1 MNTLRTF
8 SVPGMH
14 CASCPQLITAM
25 LEETPGVSRV
35 DASLSEKRVTVGFDD
50 RAVTE
55 ERLVAA
61 IKQAGYDASPV
72 AAGGTEVRETRET
85 PAEGTSVNGGAAASR
100 PAAPSTDIAIFT
112 IDGMHC
118 TSCAGL
124 IERSLKKVPGVREAN
139 VNFSAEK
146 ARIIF
151 DPRQATLE
159 TMKSAIDATGYRG
172 TAVAA
177 GEVVDERARR
187 LEEIRA
193 WTRKVVAGALLS
205 APLVFLMVYDFLPG
219 RLPFERVIMPW
230 AGVVSLLLATPVQFV
245 VAAGFFRGAWS
256 ALRMRTANMDT
267 LVVVGTMTAYLYS
280 VAELLRYVA
289 GTGSV
294 LGLNGMKVPNLYF
307 EVAALLITFICLG
320 KLLEARAKGKTSDAI
335 AKLMNLQPK
344 TARVERNGA
353 TVDVPVEQVVA
364 GDVVLVRPGEQ
375 VPVDGTVVRGDTSID
390 ESMLT
395 GESLPVEKH
404 TGDTVFSGTVN
415 GTGTIAFTA
424 TKIGT
429 DTALARIIRLVEE
442 AQGSKASIQNLAD
455 AVSAFFVPAVIV
467 VALLTFATWYFLL
480 GASFEYALLTF
491 VGVIVIAC
499 PCALGLATPTAIMV
513 GTGRGAELGI
523 LVKGGE
529 PLETACRVNT
539 VAFDKTGTITRGK
552 PEVTDVL
559 SLDARWNEAE
569 LLRVA
574 GSIEQQSEHPLAGA
588 IVARA
593 MERGL
598 ALTSPSA
605 FRAVP
610 GKGVRATLGSDEILF
625 GNRTLMAESG
635 IVLADARPLEQ
646 LEANGK
652 TAMLLAIGGRL
663 AGVIAVADP
672 VKESSAEAIRELR
685 SLGLH
690 LVMITGDNRRTAE
703 AIARQV
709 GIDDVKAEV
718 LPDQKAAAVRELQ
731 QGWRVVAMVGDGVND
746 SPALAQANLGIAMGS
761 GADVAMEAGGIVLM
775 KSDLRDVA
783 TAIRLSRATV
793 AKIKQNLFFA
803 LFYNV
808 LGIPVAARLFAAWGL
823 TLRPE
828 LAGLAMA
835 LSSVSVVANALLLKR
850 FRPRRLNL
858 LSSVAPA
865 VMGIAFLALF
875 AQFSQLSASLGG
887 SSLAVSVAPAVRATA
902 EDLLAGKTAKIS
914 LSADG
919 LPLITVGVKEI
930 PANMRVAEG
939 TRSLT
944 EKTLIVGSDV
954 AAAMRRERLF
964 ADVGDRLAW
973 PGLGSVR
980 VGGVLAPTGTFLD
993 QVHIVSL
1000 AELPSVDGKP
1010 DLLFRQEPFGEILP
1024 IYLLDGSNTPA
1035 VLGEQLSP
1043 QRASITLE
1051 DGTQVLPVSIGYD
1064 AAAMMRASGMTVATR
1079 SRIDLMGVDGVTVGL
1094 PKATMTAY
1102 DMMAFVPR
1110 AYATM
1115 TPKAMGS
1122 GKGSEA
1128 DPTAMDAVPV
1138 SATALQAGMDLETDA
1153 FPNALAVLRFT
1164 LRDPQTNLPLRPTEL
1179 RFSHERLIHLFVVRN
1194 DLSVFRHEHPEWET
1208 DKWKGVAF
1216 VREPGTYDVY
1226 ADVVTADGRALTYH
1240 RTITVEGGSSVGLL
1254 PTPNATTTDD
1264 GITGSLT
1271 VAGSTSERELAL
1283 RLTDTVSGA
1292 PLTTIAPY
1300 LGAFGHAILVR
1311 HDNRGTI
1318 HHTHPVT
1325 ETRPLDG
1332 VVTFRAEGLT
1342 EGRYTAFVQSLVGDR
1357 IVTLPFTFDV
1367 ESVAEETAS
1376 GIPAQASGEG

>member
-1 MNTLRTF
+1 MPTLRSF

-25 LEETPGVSRV
+25 LEETPGVERV
-35 DASLSEKRVTVGFDD
+35 DASLADRRVTVSYDAA
-50 RAVTE
+50 AVGE
-55 ERLVAA
+55 ERLIAA
-61 IKQAGYDASPV
+61 IREAGYDATPERGSP
-72 AAGGTEVRETRET
+72 E
-85 PAEGTSVNGGAAASR
+85 P
-100 PAAPSTDIAIFT
+100 PAAPSPAVPPTTVQPPVAAAATAASADVAVFT

-124 IERSLKKVPGVREAN
+124 IERSLKKVAGVREAN

-146 ARIIF
+146 ARVIY
-151 DPRQATLE
+151 DPRLASVEAL
-159 TMKSAIDATGYRG
+159 KGAIDGTGYRG
-172 TAVAA
+172 TPVAA

-187 LEEIRA
+187 QEEIRA

-205 APLVFLMVYDFLPG
+205 APMVLLMLYDFLPG
-219 RLPFERVIMPW
+219 RLPLERAIMPW
-230 AGVVSLLLATPVQFV
+230 AGIVSLLLATPVQFV

-267 LVVVGTMTAYLYS
+267 LVVVGTMTAYVYS
-280 VAELLRYVA
+280 VVELLRYVA
-289 GTGSV
+289 ATGSIV
-294 LGLNGMKVPNLYF
+294 GLNGMKVPNLYF

-344 TARVERNGA
+344 TARIERGGT

-404 TGDTVFSGTVN
+404 AGDTVFSGTVN
-415 GTGTIAFTA
+415 GTGAIAFTA
-424 TKIGT
+424 TKVGT

-455 AVSAFFVPAVIV
+455 TVSAYFVPAVIV
-467 VALLTFATWYFLL
+467 VALLVFATWYLLL

-523 LVKGGE
+523 LVKGGA
-529 PLETACRVNT
+529 PLETACKVTT

-559 SLDARWNEAE
+559 PLEARWSEAE

-574 GSIEQQSEHPLAGA
+574 ASIEQQSEHPLAGA

-593 MERGL
+593 TERGL
-598 ALTSPSA
+598 PLTAPSA

-610 GKGVRATLGSDEILF
+610 GKGVRATLGGDEVLF
-625 GNRTLMAESG
+625 GNRTLLAESG
-635 IVLADARPLEQ
+635 VALGDASALER
-646 LEANGK
+646 LESEGK
-652 TAMLLAIGGRL
+652 TAMLLAIGGQL
-663 AGVIAVADP
+663 AGIIAVADP
-672 VKESSAEAIRELR
+672 VKETSAQAIRELR
-685 SLGLH
+685 SLGLQ

-703 AIARQV
+703 AIAGQV
-709 GIDDVKAEV
+709 GITEVRAEV

-793 AKIKQNLFFA
+793 SKIKQNLFFA

-808 LGIPVAARLFAAWGL
+808 LGIPIAARIFAAWGL

-850 FRPRRLNL
+850 FRPRRANV
-858 LSSVAPA
+858 LSTVAP
-865 VMGIAFLALF
+865 VLMGLAFLALF

-887 SSLAVSVAPAVRATA
+887 SSLAASVAPAVRATA

-919 LPLITVGVKEI
+919 LPLITVGVAKL
-930 PANMRVAEG
+930 PASIRVSEG
-939 TRSLT
+939 TSTLAP
-944 EKTLIVGSDV
+944 KTLVIGSDV
-954 AAAMRRERLF
+954 AAAMRRERTF

-973 PGLGSVR
+973 PGLGQVQ
-980 VGGVLAPTGTFLD
+980 VGGILAPTGTFLD
-993 QVHIVSL
+993 QVHVVSL
-1000 AELPSVDGKP
+1000 TDLPAVEGKP

-1024 IYLLDGSNTPA
+1024 IYLLDEQNVPA
-1035 VLGEQLSP
+1035 LLADQLTP
-1043 QRASITLE
+1043 QRSSITLD
-1051 DGTQVLPVSIGYD
+1051 DGTEALPVAFGYD
-1064 AAAMMRASGMTVATR
+1064 AAAMMRESGMTVA
-1079 SRIDLMGVDGVTVGL
+1079 SRGRIELMGIPAVTVGL

-1102 DMMAFVPR
+1102 DMVAFVPR

-1115 TPKAMGS
+1115 APRAMGASQS
-1122 GKGSEA
+1122 GA
-1128 DPTAMDAVPV
+1128 QAPTAMEPAPI
-1138 SATALQAGMDLETDA
+1138 SSTALQEGMDLETES
-1153 FPNALAVLRFT
+1153 FPTSLAVLRFT
-1164 LRDPQTNLPLRPTEL
+1164 LRDPETNLPLRPTEL
-1179 RFSHERLIHLFVVRN
+1179 RFSHERLVHLFVVRS
-1194 DLSVFRHEHPEWET
+1194 DLTVFRHDHPEWEA
-1208 DKWKGVAF
+1208 DRWKAVSF

-1226 ADVVTADGRALTYH
+1226 ADVVTSDGRELTYH
-1240 RTITVEGGSSVGLL
+1240 RTITVGDGGGVTPLPLPSVTALDE
-1254 PTPNATTTDD
+1254 TTAGT
-1264 GITGSLT
+1264 LT
-1271 VAGSTSERELAL
+1271 VAGSGAERELAV
-1283 RLTDTVSGA
+1283 RLTEVANGA
-1292 PLTTIAPY
+1292 PVTTIAPY
-1300 LGAFGHAILVR
+1300 LGAFGHAVLLR
-1311 HDNRGTI
+1311 HDDRSTVL
-1318 HHTHPVT
+1318 HTHPVT

-1332 VVTFRAEGLT
+1332 VITFRAEGLVPGT
-1342 EGRYTAFVQSLVGDR
+1342 YTVFVQSLIGDH
-1357 IVTLPFTFDV
+1357 VASFPFTF
-1367 ESVAEETAS
+1367 EVATT
-1376 GIPAQASGEG
+1376 Q

>member
-1 MNTLRTF
+1 MQTLRSF

-14 CASCPQLITAM
+14 CASCPQLITAV
-25 LEETPGVSRV
+25 LEETSGVARV
-35 DASLSEKRVTVGFDD
+35 EASLADKRVTVEFDD
-50 RAVTE
+50 ASVTE
-55 ERLVAA
+55 ERLIAA
-61 IKQAGYDASPV
+61 IKQAGYDATPESTTVSEVLPV
-72 AAGGTEVRETRET
+72 QVAPSSLGGTLQAV
-85 PAEGTSVNGGAAASR
+85 SAAA
-100 PAAPSTDIAIFT
+100 PVSTDVAVFT

-124 IERSLKKVPGVREAN
+124 IERSLKKIPGVKEAN

-146 ARIIF
+146 ARVIY
-151 DPRQATLE
+151 DPRQASAEAL
-159 TMKSAIDATGYRG
+159 KSAIDSTGYRG
-172 TAVAA
+172 TAVVA
-177 GEVVDERARR
+177 GEVVDERKRR
-187 LEEIRA
+187 QDEIRA
-193 WTRKVVAGALLS
+193 WTHKVVAGALLS
-205 APLVFLMVYDFLPG
+205 APLVLLMLYDFLPG
-219 RLPFERVIMPW
+219 RLPFERLVMPW
-230 AGVVSLLLATPVQFV
+230 AGVVSFLLATPVQFV

-267 LVVVGTMTAYLYS
+267 LVVVGTMTAYIYS
-280 VAELLRYVA
+280 IAELLRYVA
-289 GTGSV
+289 ATGSII
-294 LGLNGMKVPNLYF
+294 GLNGMKVPNLYF

-353 TVDVPVEQVVA
+353 TVDVPIEEVVA
-364 GDVVLVRPGEQ
+364 GDVVIVRPGEQ
-375 VPVDGTVVRGDTSID
+375 VPVDGTVVRGDSSID

-404 TGDTVFSGTVN
+404 AGDTVFSGTVN
-415 GTGTIAFTA
+415 GTGSIAFTA
-424 TKIGT
+424 SKVGT

-455 AVSAFFVPAVIV
+455 TVSAFFVPAVIV
-467 VALLTFATWYFLL
+467 VALLTFVTWYFLL

-552 PEVTDVL
+552 PEVTDIL
-559 SLDARWNEAE
+559 TMDAQWNDAE
-569 LLRVA
+569 LLRIA
-574 GSIEQQSEHPLAGA
+574 ASIEQQSEHPLAGA

-593 MERGL
+593 KERGL
-598 ALTSPSA
+598 PLSTPSS

-610 GKGVRATLGSDEILF
+610 GKGVRAKLGSDEILF

-646 LEANGK
+646 LETNGK

-663 AGVIAVADP
+663 AGIIAVADP
-672 VKESSAEAIRELR
+672 VKESSAEAIRELKG
-685 SLGLH
+685 LGLH

-803 LFYNV
+803 LFYNI

-850 FRPRRLNL
+850 FRPRKLNL
-858 LSSVAPA
+858 LSSVAP
-865 VMGIAFLALF
+865 VLMGVAFLALF

-887 SSLAVSVAPAVRATA
+887 SSLASSVAPAVRATA

-914 LSADG
+914 LSPDG
-919 LPLITVGVKEI
+919 LPLITVGVQEI
-930 PANMRVAEG
+930 PANVRVAEG
-939 TRSLT
+939 KADLSP
-944 EKTLIVGSDV
+944 KTLVVGSDV

-964 ADVGDRLAW
+964 TDVGDGLAW
-973 PGLGSVR
+973 PGLGLVR
-980 VGGVLAPTGTFLD
+980 IGGILAPTGTFLD
-993 QVHIVSL
+993 QAHIVSL
-1000 AELPSVDGKP
+1000 TELPGVDGKP

-1024 IYLLDGSNTPA
+1024 IYLLDSSNTPS
-1035 VLGEQLSP
+1035 VLANDLTP
-1043 QRASITLE
+1043 QRGAITFD
-1051 DGTQVLPVSIGYD
+1051 DGSQALPVSVGYD
-1064 AAAMMRASGMTVATR
+1064 AARMMRASGMTPALR
-1079 SRIDLMGVDGVTVGL
+1079 GRFDLMGIPVVTVSL

-1115 TPKAMGS
+1115 TPKAMGAS
-1122 GKGSEA
+1122 DGSTQE
-1128 DPTAMDAVPV
+1128 PSAMDAVPV
-1138 SATALQAGMDLETDA
+1138 SETALQSGMELETDT

-1164 LRDPQTNLPLRPTEL
+1164 LRDPQTNLPLRPTEV
-1179 RFSHERLIHLFVVRN
+1179 RFSHERLIHLFVVRS

-1216 VREPGTYDVY
+1216 VRESGTYDVY

-1240 RTITVEGGSSVGLL
+1240 RTITVEGGASVGPL
-1254 PTPNATTTDD
+1254 PGPTAVATEDAV
-1264 GITGSLT
+1264 TGSLT
-1271 VAGSTSERELAL
+1271 VTGSAGERELAI
-1283 RLTDTVSGA
+1283 RLTDATSGA
-1292 PLTTIAPY
+1292 PLTTISPY
-1300 LGAFGHAILVR
+1300 LGAFGHAVLLRQDDRSTVL
-1311 HDNRGTI
+1311 
-1318 HHTHPVT
+1318 HTHPVT
-1325 ETRPLDG
+1325 ETRPIDG
-1332 VVTFRAEGLT
+1332 IVTFRADGLT
-1342 EGRYTAFVQSLVGDR
+1342 EGRYTAFVQNLVGQD

-1367 ESVAEETAS
+1367 TTALAGGETR
-1376 GIPAQASGEG
+1376 

>member
-1 MNTLRTF
+1 MHTVRSF

-14 CASCPQLITAM
+14 CASCPQLITAN
-25 LEETPGVSRV
+25 LEETPGVHRV
-35 DASLSEKRVTVGFDD
+35 DASLIDKRVTVAFDD
-50 RAVTE
+50 AAVTE
-55 ERLVAA
+55 ELLIAA
-61 IKQAGYDASPV
+61 IKQSGYDATPETATVTDGEKVQQLANDPGDSP
-72 AAGGTEVRETRET
+72 AG
-85 PAEGTSVNGGAAASR
+85 AS
-100 PAAPSTDIAIFT
+100 PAAPPSTDVAVFT

-146 ARIIF
+146 ARIIY

-159 TMKSAIDATGYRG
+159 TMKGAIDATGYTG
-172 TAVAA
+172 TAIAA

-187 LEEIRA
+187 LEEIGS
-193 WTRKVVAGALLS
+193 WTRKVIAGALLS
-205 APLVFLMVYDFLPG
+205 APLVVLMVYDFLPG
-219 RLPFERVIMPW
+219 RLPFERLVMPW
-230 AGVVSLLLATPVQFV
+230 AGILSLLLATPVQFV
-245 VAAGFFRGAWS
+245 VASGFFRGAWS

-267 LVVVGTMTAYLYS
+267 LVVVGTMTAYIYS

-289 GTGSV
+289 ATGSII
-294 LGLNGMKVPNLYF
+294 GLNGMKVPNLYF

-344 TARVERNGA
+344 TARVERNGV

-375 VPVDGTVVRGDTSID
+375 VPVDGTVVRGDSSID

-404 TGDTVFSGTVN
+404 VGDTVFSGTVN
-415 GTGTIAFTA
+415 GTGAVAFTA
-424 TKIGT
+424 TKVGT

-455 AVSAFFVPAVIV
+455 TVSAFFVPAVIV
-467 VALLTFATWYFLL
+467 VALLTFVTWYVLL

-529 PLETACRVNT
+529 PLETACKVNT

-559 SLDARWNEAE
+559 PLDARWSEAE
-569 LLRVA
+569 LLRIA
-574 GSIEQQSEHPLAGA
+574 GSIEQQSEHPLAAA

-593 MERGL
+593 AERGL
-598 ALTSPSA
+598 PLATPSA

-610 GKGVRATLGSDEILF
+610 GKGIRATLGSDEVLF

-635 IVLADARPLEQ
+635 IVLADARALEQ

-672 VKESSAEAIRELR
+672 VKESSAEAIRELK

-709 GIDDVKAEV
+709 GIEEVKAEV
-718 LPDQKAAAVRELQ
+718 LPDQKAATVRELQ

-850 FRPRRLNL
+850 FRPRKLNL
-858 LSSVAPA
+858 VSSVAPIL
-865 VMGIAFLALF
+865 MGVTFLGLF

-887 SSLAVSVAPAVRATA
+887 SSLAAIVPPAVRATA

-919 LPLITVGVKEI
+919 LPLITIGAKMI
-930 PANMRVAEG
+930 PANVRVAEG
-939 TRSLT
+939 GSDLGP
-944 EKTLIVGSDV
+944 KTLVLGSDV
-954 AAAMRRERLF
+954 AAAMRRERMF
-964 ADVGDRLAW
+964 SDVGDSLTW
-973 PGLGSVR
+973 PGLGTVR
-980 VGGVLAPTGTFLD
+980 IGGILAPTGTFLD
-993 QVHIVSL
+993 QIHVVSL
-1000 AELPSVDGKP
+1000 TELPAVNGKP
-1010 DLLFRQEPFGEILP
+1010 DILFRQQPFGEILP
-1024 IYLLDGSNTPA
+1024 VYLLDGSNTPS
-1035 VLGEQLSP
+1035 VLADQLIP
-1043 QRASITLE
+1043 QRSSITLD
-1051 DGTQVLPVSIGYD
+1051 DGAQVLPVAFGYD
-1064 AAAMMRASGMTVATR
+1064 AAGMMRSSGMPMKIRT
-1079 SRIDLMGVDGVTVGL
+1079 RIDLMGIAAVTVGL

-1115 TPKAMGS
+1115 APRAMG
-1122 GKGSEA
+1122 GDTSEKPSSTMPE
-1128 DPTAMDAVPV
+1128 PTPM
-1138 SATALQAGMDLETDA
+1138 SAIALQTGMDLEADT
-1153 FPNALAVLRFT
+1153 FKSVLAVLRFT

-1179 RFSHERLIHLFVVRN
+1179 RFSHERLVHLFVVRS
-1194 DLSVFRHEHPEWET
+1194 DLSLFLHEHPEWET
-1208 DKWKGVAF
+1208 NQWKGVAF

-1226 ADVVTADGRALTYH
+1226 ADVVTADGRELTYH
-1240 RTITVEGGSSVGLL
+1240 RTITIDGGASVAPL
-1254 PTPNATTTDD
+1254 PTPNATATDGATT
-1264 GITGSLT
+1264 GTLT
-1271 VAGSTSERELAL
+1271 VVGSGTERELAV
-1283 RLTDTVSGA
+1283 RLTDTASGEA
-1292 PLTTIAPY
+1292 ITTIAPY
-1300 LGAFGHAILVR
+1300 LGAFGHAIVVR
-1311 HDNRGTI
+1311 QDDRSTVL
-1318 HHTHPVT
+1318 HTHPMT
-1325 ETRPLDG
+1325 EERPIDG
-1332 VVTFRAEGLT
+1332 ILTFRAEGMT
-1342 EGRYTAFVQSLVGDR
+1342 PGMYTVYVQSIVGSG
-1357 IVTLPFTFDV
+1357 IVTLPFTF
-1367 ESVAEETAS
+1367 EVAAVS
-1376 GIPAQASGEG
+1376 S